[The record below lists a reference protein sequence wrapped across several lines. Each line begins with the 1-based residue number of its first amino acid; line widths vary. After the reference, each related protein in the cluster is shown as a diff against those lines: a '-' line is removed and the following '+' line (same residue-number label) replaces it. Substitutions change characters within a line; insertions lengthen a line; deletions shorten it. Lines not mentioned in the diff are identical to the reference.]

1 MRRRAAPPALPVRVT
16 QSEPGRVV
24 LSHEMVVPFNQPTSA
39 PEALAA
45 VTGLAKLRIKDAMA
59 KGAVWLQRGSR
70 KPQRLRQISTP
81 LTGGDRLSIHYDS
94 AVLEREPPAA
104 SLVAENRHYSVW
116 QKPAGLLIE
125 GSRYGDHATLARQIE
140 AHFEGKREVH
150 LVHRLDMEASGLVI
164 AAHSSAA
171 TAKLSALFSGREVD
185 KRYRVTVR
193 GDLRPRGTRGRI
205 EQALDGKPA
214 VTEWQLETYDPVS
227 HTSTVQ
233 IRMLSGRYHQIRR
246 HFDGIGFPVMGDP
259 RYGEGNKNTEGLQ
272 LAAVGIRFRDPW
284 RGESVTFG
292 ECPPFAASPPPATN
306 PKPAPRP

>member
-1 MRRRAAPPALPVRVT
+1 
-16 QSEPGRVV
+16 
-24 LSHEMVVPFNQPTSA
+24 MVVPYHQPTSA

-45 VTGLAKLRIKDAMA
+45 ITGLAKLRIKDAMS

-70 KPQRLRQISTP
+70 KPVRLRQVSTP
-81 LTGGDRLSIHYDS
+81 LAGGDRLSIHYDS

-104 SLVAENRHYSVW
+104 TLVAENRHYSVW
-116 QKPAGLLIE
+116 LKPAGLLIE

-140 AHFEGKREVH
+140 DHFGGKRDVH

-164 AAHSSAA
+164 AAHASAA
-171 TAKLSALFSGREVD
+171 TAKLSALFSGREID
-185 KRYRVTVR
+185 KRYRVTLR
-193 GDLRPRGTRGRI
+193 GDLRPRGTQGRI

-214 VTEWQLETYDPVS
+214 VTEWQLEHYDPVS
-227 HTSTVQ
+227 HTSTVH

-246 HFDGIGFPVMGDP
+246 HFEGIGLPVMGDP

-284 RGESVTFG
+284 TGETVTFG
-292 ECPPFAASPPPATN
+292 ECPPFAASPATT
-306 PKPAPRP
+306 PKPKAASRP